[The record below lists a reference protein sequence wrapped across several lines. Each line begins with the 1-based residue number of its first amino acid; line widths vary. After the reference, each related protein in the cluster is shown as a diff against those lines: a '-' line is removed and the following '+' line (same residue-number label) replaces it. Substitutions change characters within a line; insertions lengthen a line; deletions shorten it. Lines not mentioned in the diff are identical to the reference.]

1 MNTTLLAYKNNDE
14 IASIMNKKFACQF
27 KSEADSIN
35 FSTKPKFS
43 LSKDDTKENYET
55 KINEMNYIFPSLPI
69 QNIEQLFNNN
79 KDLSIEEGIRQLKE
93 MTISENKKKET
104 QNIINNN
111 SMFKKSRKRNY
122 NSFLSEAKAMTQRE
136 SNINLNK
143 LNQNNNNL
151 NNICNIGE
159 NHRINIFEN
168 KIIEKQKEKE
178 LEKAKE
184 KERNKLE
191 LKTVDKLA
199 EDLLY
204 YKNNKEGLKKYLF
217 NQLALLD
224 AKKKKDRIIQ
234 NMKNRN
240 DELDQDYL
248 SLNKCCTT
256 IINPINKKTR
266 ELNILNNTIKDL
278 EENIDKVKKNI
289 KFYEYLGNLFLKNNE
304 Y

>member
-1 MNTTLLAYKNNDE
+1 
-14 IASIMNKKFACQF
+14 
-27 KSEADSIN
+27 
-35 FSTKPKFS
+35 
-43 LSKDDTKENYET
+43 
-55 KINEMNYIFPSLPI
+55 
-69 QNIEQLFNNN
+69 
-79 KDLSIEEGIRQLKE
+79 

-143 LNQNNNNL
+143 LNQNNNNI

-178 LEKAKE
+178 LEKEKE

-248 SLNKCCTT
+248 SLNKCRTT

-266 ELNILNNTIKDL
+266 ELNKLNNTIRDL